1 MANLEEQLT
10 SPVLRRAEI
19 QRLSQER
26 ERAALEGRETDA
38 AAFAGVLQLFT
49 DYENGIVRCHDCGR
63 VKGRRRDLKVK
74 SGV

>member
-19 QRLSQER
+19 ERLTLAR
-26 ERAALEGRETDA
+26 DMAALDGREHDA

-49 DYENGIVRCHDCGR
+49 DYEDGVVRCCCCGK
-63 VKGRRRDLKVK
+63 VQGRRK
-74 SGV
+74 SDVNG